1 MNKEIDYRSIT
12 RDLLIKESRFPLSI
26 VPTEQDL
33 FYRMALDMYDEIAAS
48 NKLGKKN
55 RVYCACRACRPV
67 QETCNAG

>member
-33 FYRMALDMYDEIAAS
+33 LSHGSLICTM
-48 NKLGKKN
+48 KLQPATN
-55 RVYCACRACRPV
+55 
-67 QETCNAG
+67 